1 MRYARTMSSSQ
12 LDELEIEVS
21 SRVILGGMTKV
32 EFAYEQVRHWILSGK
47 LAPETE
53 LDQGTLAK
61 TLGVSTTPMR
71 EALSRLQA
79 EELLSIRAHHRVVV
93 AALSKR
99 ELEEIYEVRFELD
112 PLATKLAANR
122 ISADEIDQLGLM
134 IEQRPEDASG
144 RIALNRKFHSAIYR
158 ASANIVLVR
167 ILDSLHDRATRY
179 RLILMGSEQD
189 TAIAYME
196 HKEIVN
202 ALRRRNAEELS
213 HLTRAHLE
221 ASKASIETELAQ
233 SS

>member
-1 MRYARTMSSSQ
+1 MSSSQ
-12 LDELEIEVS
+12 IDELEIELSPRTTV
-21 SRVILGGMTKV
+21 GGMTKV

-53 LDQGTLAK
+53 LDQGILAK

-99 ELEEIYEVRFELD
+99 ELDEIYVVRFELD
-112 PLATKLAANR
+112 PLATKIAADH
-122 ISADEIDQLGLM
+122 ITDEEIDQLGLI
-134 IEQRPEDASG
+134 IEQRPDNASG

-158 ASANIVLVR
+158 ASGNIVLVR

-189 TAIAYME
+189 TAVAYSE
-196 HKEIVN
+196 HMEIVN
-202 ALRRRNAEELS
+202 ALRRRNADELAY
-213 HLTRAHLE
+213 LTRAHLE
-221 ASKASIETELAQ
+221 ASKASIEAELSQ
-233 SS
+233 TD

>member
-1 MRYARTMSSSQ
+1 MSSSQ
-12 LDELEIEVS
+12 IDELEIELSPRTTV
-21 SRVILGGMTKV
+21 GGMTKV

-53 LDQGTLAK
+53 LDQGILAK

-99 ELEEIYEVRFELD
+99 ELDEIYVVRFELD
-112 PLATKLAANR
+112 PLATKSAAGR
-122 ISADEIDQLGLM
+122 TTDEEIDQLGLI
-134 IEQRPEDASG
+134 IEQRPDNASG

-158 ASANIVLVR
+158 ASGNIVLVR

-189 TAIAYME
+189 TAVAYSE
-196 HKEIVN
+196 HMEIVN
-202 ALRRRNAEELS
+202 ALRRRNADELAY
-213 HLTRAHLE
+213 LTRAHLE
-221 ASKASIETELAQ
+221 ASKASIEAELSQ
-233 SS
+233 TD